1 MNNTKSDLKTH
12 DSVEPQSQA
21 RRDVFRLAGA
31 GLATAALSASGL
43 ARAQVAEEAN
53 TESLMIERK
62 GINKDIQVFNID
74 LLEEEAKQ
82 KYGHGTYV
90 FVSHGS
96 GDQWTLAE
104 NRRAF
109 GDYVFTPHRMQGIV
123 RDKIDTSVTLLGEKL
138 PHPII
143 VTPFGSHGLH
153 HPAGEV
159 ATAQGAAKSGA
170 LLTVSSAST
179 RSMEDIAKAST
190 SPKWFQMY
198 LNVDEGQ
205 SKEVLQRARDA
216 GFKAIVFTIDAIGQG
231 SSDEYLR
238 LGKPRPWLPYGNFKT
253 GSANAFKTN
262 LTRSDVEFIG
272 KITGLPVIVKG
283 VTRAEDAVAAVKA
296 GAAAI
301 QVSNHGGRALDG
313 TPAAITV
320 LPEIAQALQGDV
332 PIIMDSGIRRGTDIV
347 KALALGANAVA
358 IGRPLMYGLTVGG
371 AGGVNSVIE
380 FMQRELVNTVL
391 HSGVDSTAKLD
402 GTHVRRTN
410 RA

>member
-1 MNNTKSDLKTH
+1 MNTTKSHAITH
-12 DSVEPQSQA
+12 AAAQPKNHA
-21 RRDVFRLAGA
+21 RRDMFRLAGA

-62 GINKDIQVFNID
+62 GINKDIEVFNID
-74 LLEEEAKQ
+74 LLEEQAKQ

-109 GDYVFTPHRMQGIV
+109 GDYVFTPHRMQGVV
-123 RDKIDTSVTLLGEKL
+123 REKIDTSVALLGETL

-153 HPAGEV
+153 HPGGEV
-159 ATAQGAAKSGA
+159 ATAEGAAKSGA

-190 SPKWFQMY
+190 GPKWFQMY

-262 LTRSDVEFIG
+262 LTWNDVEFIG

-283 VTRAEDAVAAVKA
+283 VTRPEDALAAVKA

-371 AGGVNSVIE
+371 AGGVNSVME

-391 HSGVDSTAKLD
+391 HSGVDSIAKLD
-402 GTHVRRTN
+402 ATHVRRTS
-410 RA
+410 A